1 MTKTGYVIAKVNE
14 SKPQT
19 VKPLDA
25 VKDDIKA
32 RLQQDKARTLA
43 FEAANAERKTFTADL
58 PKELQGKLKKTEPV
72 GRQGYMGELGMNA
85 ELTKAAFTAKVN
97 DWLPVAYTLDGRRGH
112 RPRGRSRDAE
122 RRRLEDRR
130 SADHRRRAQRQA

>member
-1 MTKTGYVIAKVNE
+1 MLDTPFVTKTGYVIAKVNE

-85 ELTKAAFTAKVN
+85 ELAKAAFAAKVN
-97 DWLPVAYTLDGRRGH
+97 EWFPVAYTLGRAA
-112 RPRGRSRDAE
+112 RSSPAWPK
-122 RRRLEDRR
+122 
-130 SADHRRRAQRQA
+130 S